1 MSAKKKLGFIGLGM
15 MGGPMALNL
24 VKAGNEVLVLDTN
37 KAALDTVVAAGG
49 KAAKSPKEIAS
60 QVETVYVSLPTP
72 SVVRAVALGKD
83 GLIEGTKI
91 NTFVDLSTTGAVVAK
106 QVVKALTDKGIRC
119 LDAPVSGG
127 ARGAT
132 NGTLAIMVSGPK
144 ATYEAE
150 MPTLETIGKKIFY
163 IGETPGAA
171 QTVKVGNNYLSA
183 VSSLCAAEALV
194 MGAKAGLDPEVMIN
208 VFNVSS
214 GRNNSTEDKFP
225 AFVLTRDFKS
235 MRTELLVK
243 DITLCT
249 EEGESLGVPMWLANT
264 VRQFLLFAVANGH
277 AKEPTIGLIRLME
290 QWAGVEARPKG
301 TAESVKIDT
310 TANAGKKF
318 PVGYIGLGQMGGP
331 MAMNMLKAGFPMT
344 VYDASPKAMQ
354 PFLDAGAKAV
364 DSPKAVAD
372 AVEHAFV
379 CLPMP
384 EVVREV
390 ALGETGLI
398 HGAKIKSYVDLST
411 TGAVTA
417 REVAKELTAKGID
430 CLDSPVSGGV
440 PGARAGT
447 VSLMMS
453 GNKEVALRLMPALM
467 AIGKHPFYLG
477 EAPGL
482 GQTMKVANNY
492 LSAAANI
499 SCAEALV
506 MGCKAGVDPKVML
519 DVVNASSGRS
529 DSSERRYPT
538 FVLKRDFKSGFRQQ
552 LLHKDIKLCMQE
564 AAAQGTPM
572 WLGNTVLSFLHY
584 AMSQGTGDEVSHALV
599 KHIERWAGVEVRS
612 PLVN

>member
-15 MGGPMALNL
+15 MGGPMAANL
-24 VKAGNEVLVLDTN
+24 LKAGYDLLVLDTD
-37 KAALDTVVAAGG
+37 KAALERVVAAGA
-49 KAAKSPKEIAS
+49 KAAKSAKEIADT
-60 QVETVYVSLPTP
+60 VETVYVSLPTP
-72 SVVRAVALGKD
+72 PVVRAVATGKN
-83 GLIEGTKI
+83 GLIEGKKI
-91 NTFVDLSTTGAVVAK
+91 NTFVDLSTTGAVMAK
-106 QVVKALTDKGIRC
+106 AVVGALTKKGINC

-127 ARGAT
+127 RGGAEK
-132 NGTLAIMVSGPK
+132 GTLAIMVSGPK
-144 ATYEAE
+144 ETYETE
-150 MPTLETIGKKIFY
+150 MPTLEVIGRKIFY
-163 IGETPGAA
+163 IGATPGSA

-194 MGAKAGLDPEVMIN
+194 MGAKAGLDPEVMVN

-214 GRNNSTEDKFP
+214 GRNNSTETKFP
-225 AFVLTRDFKS
+225 EFVLTRNFKS

-243 DITLCT
+243 DLTLCT

-301 TAESVKIDT
+301 VADSVKIDT
-310 TANAGKKF
+310 TANAGKTF

-331 MAMNMLKAGFPMT
+331 MAMNVLKAGFPMT
-344 VYDASPKAMQ
+344 VYDINPAAMK
-354 PFLDAGAKAV
+354 PFVDAGATPAK
-364 DSPKAVAD
+364 SPKEVAD
-372 AVEHAFV
+372 AVEHVFV

-384 EVVREV
+384 DAVRAV
-390 ALGETGLI
+390 ALGDDGLI
-398 HGAKIKSYVDLST
+398 HGKKIKSYVDLST

-417 REVAKELTAKGID
+417 REVAAALTEKGVD

-453 GNKEVALRLMPALM
+453 GNKDVALRLMPAM
-467 AIGKHPFYLG
+467 MSIGKHPFFLG
-477 EAPGL
+477 TAPGL

-506 MGCKAGVDPKVML
+506 MGVKAGVDPKVML

-538 FVLKRDFKSGFRQQ
+538 FVLKRDFKTGFRQQ

-564 AAAQGTPM
+564 ATAQATPM
-572 WLGNTVLSFLHY
+572 WIGNTVLSFLHY
-584 AMSQGTGDEVSHALV
+584 AMSQGTGNEVSHALV
-599 KHIERWAGVEVRS
+599 KHVERWAGVEVRS